1 MSRVIRFKTLSTKI
15 YFEKN
20 HDMVLKGASIKKYMH
35 GKCALCALQQ
45 LQQPADEYTTS
56 SIQET

>member
-1 MSRVIRFKTLSTKI
+1 
-15 YFEKN
+15 
-20 HDMVLKGASIKKYMH
+20 MVLKGASIKKYMH